1 MYILISPSKSQHT
14 TAKDAINFFTGTVF
28 KELKLESYNELQLQ
42 YLYRNVIILSE
53 INGFIRADEKV
64 YPHRPSLTKARANFL
79 RNRVTTFLQSLKEPI
94 LNLSSLE
101 YSALLD
107 SSVEVYTPDFGKL
120 PSVLIKKARGKL
132 LNFCIENMVDSFSLI
147 KGQF

>member
-1 MYILISPSKSQHT
+1 MIILVSPSKSQNT

-28 KELKLESYNELQLQ
+28 KELTLESYNQLQIQ
-42 YLYRNVIILSE
+42 YLYKNVVILSE
-53 INGFIRADEKV
+53 INGFIRAYEKV
-64 YPHRPSLTKARANFL
+64 YPHRPSLSKARANFL
-79 RNRVTTFLQSLKEPI
+79 QSRVSTFLQSLKEPI

-107 SSVEVYTPDFGKL
+107 SSVDVYTPDFGKL